1 MNTAQN
7 GNFFGFTNN
16 NNGIN
21 NQNMN
26 FNQNFMNQN
35 MMMGNPNMMMGNP
48 NMMMGN
54 QNMMMNNPNM
64 MMNNPNMM
72 MNNPN
77 MMMGNPNMMMGNQNM
92 MMNNPNMMMG
102 NQNCLN
108 NQNNNIGFNNM
119 ANMNGINMNNTNIN
133 TNTSNKTNENDKKD
147 EFNIHDKEQILPRN
161 KHIDS
166 LVEANGDIV
175 NIVFELST
183 GSKITI
189 DGNIN
194 STFKEIGKKFC
205 QKINLDE
212 RYLDSRIRFIC
223 NSCLIPSDPN
233 SSLEKLGLRNG
244 SKVNVYDDDNVI
256 GT

>member
-7 GNFFGFTNN
+7 GNFFGFPNN

-35 MMMGNPNMMMGNP
+35 MMMG
-48 NMMMGN
+48 
-54 QNMMMNNPNM
+54 
-64 MMNNPNMM
+64 
-72 MNNPN
+72 NPN

-119 ANMNGINMNNTNIN
+119 ANMNGINMNNTN
-133 TNTSNKTNENDKKD
+133 TSNKTKENDKKD

-212 RYLDSRIRFIC
+212 RYLDSRIRFIYC
-223 NSCLIPSDPN
+223 SSLIPSDSN
-233 SSLEKLGLRNG
+233 SSLEKLRLTR
-244 SKVNVYDDDNVI
+244 VCVYDDDNVVGI
-256 GT
+256 

>member
-1 MNTAQN
+1 MNAAQN
-7 GNFFGFTNN
+7 GNIFGLPNN
-16 NNGIN
+16 NSIN

-35 MMMGNPNMMMGNP
+35 MMMGNTNMMMGN
-48 NMMMGN
+48 M
-54 QNMMMNNPNM
+54 NMMMNNPNM
-64 MMNNPNMM
+64 MMNNPNL
-72 MNNPN
+72 
-77 MMMGNPNMMMGNQNM
+77 MMGNQNMMMGNQNM

-147 EFNIHDKEQILPRN
+147 DFNIHDKEQILPRN

-189 DGNIN
+189 DGNKK
-194 STFKEIGKKFC
+194 STFKEIAKKFC
-205 QKINLDE
+205 QKINIDE
-212 RYLDSRIRFIC
+212 RYLDSRIRFIYC
-223 NSCLIPSDPN
+223 SGLIPSDPN
-233 SSLEKLGLRNG
+233 SSLEQLRLYNG
-244 SKVNVYDDDNVI
+244 AKVCVYDDDNVV

>member
-1 MNTAQN
+1 
-7 GNFFGFTNN
+7 
-16 NNGIN
+16 
-21 NQNMN
+21 MN

-54 QNMMMNNPNM
+54 
-64 MMNNPNMM
+64 PNMM

-92 MMNNPNMMMG
+92 MMNNQNMMMGNQNMMMNNQNMMMG

-119 ANMNGINMNNTNIN
+119 VNMNGINTNNSNIN
-133 TNTSNKTNENDKKD
+133 TNTSNETNENNKKD
-147 EFNIHDKEQILPRN
+147 KFTFHDKEEIFPRN
-161 KHIDS
+161 KGS
-166 LVEANGDIV
+166 RPPFVEAKGDII

-183 GSKITI
+183 GSII
-189 DGNIN
+189 AIEGNRN
-194 STFKEIGKKFC
+194 SAFKEIAKKLC
-205 QKINLDE
+205 QKINLNE
-212 RYLDSRIRFIC
+212 IYLKDRIRFIYSS
-223 NSCLIPSDPN
+223 NLIESDSN
-233 SSLEKLGLRNG
+233 KSLSNLCIRNG
-244 SKVNVYDDDNVI
+244 STINVYDDYNVV